1 MRVMDW
7 LATWQETIEKKLAA
21 KHLGKDANPTRLALL
36 DLSSSWVTGEHWKL
50 AARGYSPTQS

>member
-1 MRVMDW
+1 MDW